1 MRPIKKKGKHG
12 KCSVEGRNGMESI
25 LHSIGKEYGNY
36 NMSLQIPE

>member
-1 MRPIKKKGKHG
+1 MESAVWKD
-12 KCSVEGRNGMESI
+12 GMESI